1 MKNLSGTIKY
11 ALVAVA
17 LLAIVGCKKK
27 YAEVRPGSEVSEKG
41 CADIDQILAKYD
53 KSLYRFHKFENGEFV
68 SGSEEGTLSP
78 ADMPPGTINQVAEQ
92 AKNVKLTGCALQ
104 AGRCPKSSPLVNFFT
119 KSSTMPQRIEKMTDL
134 PKLEQILQDNQKDNR

>member
-17 LLAIVGCKKK
+17 LFTIVGCTKK
-27 YAEVRPGSEVSEKG
+27 YAEVKPGSEVSEKG
-41 CADIDQILAKYD
+41 CANIDQILAKYD

-68 SGSEEGTLSP
+68 SEEGTLSP
-78 ADMPPGTINQVAEQ
+78 VDMPPGRINQVAEE

-104 AGRCPKSSPLVNFFT
+104 AGRCPKPFLGYNFSKT
-119 KSSTMPQRIEKMTDL
+119 STMAVRIEKMTDL
-134 PKLEQILQDNQKDNR
+134 PQLEKVLQDNQKDNR